1 MPLVIYL
8 GLHAVAREPA
18 LILPSE
24 QKQVTLATLK
34 VNDTAASLDE
44 PGSGQQKGS
53 NRVLLLE
60 SLSEEATRTIKQ
72 WLQQAATQHVTLV
85 WLQPVP
91 YIAAKLAQG
100 EETEGTL
107 QEWQQMAH
115 ATLNLFRQHRRQ
127 VTLIGA
133 DVGGVPPQLDGVAL
147 LTLPSAKHAP
157 LFTLAAS
164 QLLASNS
171 AMQETAAHLCASS
184 TCVYPQAESGID
196 QVINTLRDHQKNSQQ
211 INDFEQQLSA
221 EKETH
226 QKTQQQVAAQSKELT
241 SVKEENDL
249 VIAELHRVQELL
261 ESKLIEREELV
272 KQRDDVRNHYEITIQ
287 QRDSALHQLD
297 QRFAQLQQAHLDLK
311 KSLGENKE
319 YQKEQKALS
328 SRINRLQTQL
338 NVQKKEFQQALQE
351 QSTWLTWV
359 RRNAALYSAATY
371 KHSRSHRKTLKQQ
384 AALVHASQYFDKQ
397 WYLEQYPDIANSTMD
412 PVEHYLKFGVLEAR
426 NPSPNFDTK
435 FYITQN
441 PDIAESGYQ
450 PLLHYIQHGKMEHRQ
465 TKFEQLQLPSPQ
477 QAPEDF
483 SGGASDENAQASQE
497 AK

>member
-1 MPLVIYL
+1 MPLVIYI
-8 GLHAVAREPA
+8 GLHAITREPA

-44 PGSGQQKGS
+44 PGSGQQQGS

-60 SLSEEATRTIKQ
+60 TLTEEAARTIKQ
-72 WLQQAATQHVTLV
+72 WLQQKATQHVTLV

-91 YIAAKLAQG
+91 YMAAKLAQG
-100 EETEGTL
+100 EETESTL
-107 QEWQQMAH
+107 QEWLQMAN

-133 DVGGVPPQLDGVAL
+133 DVGGVPPKRDKVAL
-147 LTLPSAKHAP
+147 LTLPPAQHAP
-157 LFTLAAS
+157 LFTLAAR

-171 AMQETAAHLCASS
+171 AMQETAAHLSASS
-184 TCVYPQAESGID
+184 TCVYPQAEEVVD

-211 INDFEQQLSA
+211 ISDLEQQLST
-221 EKETH
+221 EKENQ
-226 QKTQQQVAAQSKELT
+226 QKINEQSKALA
-241 SVKEENDL
+241 SVNEENDL

-261 ESKLIEREELV
+261 ERKLIEREELV
-272 KQRDDVRNHYEITIQ
+272 KQRDDVRNHYEIVIQ

-311 KSLGENKE
+311 ESQGENKE
-319 YQKEQKALS
+319 YQREQKALS

-359 RRNAALYSAATY
+359 RRNAAHYSAATF

-384 AALVHASQYFDKQ
+384 AALVQASKHFDKQ
-397 WYLEQYPDIANSTMD
+397 WYLEQYPDIAKSTMD

-441 PDIAESGYQ
+441 PDVAESGYQ
-450 PLLHYIQHGKMEHRQ
+450 PLLHYIQHGQMEHRQ
-465 TKFEQLQLPSPQ
+465 TKLEQLQLPSPRQ
-477 QAPEDF
+477 TPEDF

>member
-1 MPLVIYL
+1 MPLVIYI
-8 GLHAVAREPA
+8 GLHAIVREPA

-44 PGSGQQKGS
+44 PSSGQQKGN

-60 SLSEEATRTIKQ
+60 TLTEDATRTIKQ
-72 WLQQAATQHVTLV
+72 WLQQKATQHVTLV
-85 WLQPVP
+85 WLKPVP

-100 EETEGTL
+100 EETEVTL
-107 QEWQQMAH
+107 QEWQQMAN

-133 DVGGVPPQLDGVAL
+133 DVGGVPPQRDEVAL
-147 LTLPSAKHAP
+147 LTLPPVKHAP

-211 INDFEQQLSA
+211 ISNLEQQLSA
-221 EKETH
+221 EKENQ
-226 QKTQQQVAAQSKELT
+226 QKINEQSKALA
-241 SVKEENDL
+241 SVNEENDL
-249 VIAELHRVQELL
+249 VINELHRVQELL
-261 ESKLIEREELV
+261 ESKLIERGVLV
-272 KQRDDVRNHYEITIQ
+272 KQRDDVRNHYEIAIQ

-311 KSLGENKE
+311 ESQGENKE
-319 YQKEQKALS
+319 YQREQKALS

-351 QSTWLTWV
+351 QTTWLAWV
-359 RRNAALYSAATY
+359 RRNAAHYSAAAY
-371 KHSRSHRKTLKQQ
+371 KYSRSHRKTLKQQ
-384 AALVHASQYFDKQ
+384 AALVQASQHFDKQ
-397 WYLEQYPDIANSTMD
+397 WYLEQYPDIAKSTMD

-426 NPSPNFDTK
+426 NPSPKFDTK

-441 PDIAESGYQ
+441 PDVAESGYQ
-450 PLLHYIQHGKMEHRQ
+450 PLLHYIQHGQMEHRQ
-465 TKFEQLQLPSPQ
+465 TKLEQLQLPSPQ